1 MKSKK
6 TIIGLCI
13 VLLIVVIIVARLVSN
28 KNKRDAE
35 IRAVSEFSVTVP
47 VITDTVKHLDS
58 NNVIVSNGNFEA
70 AREITVASETQGKVT
85 AVKGDAGSKVAT
97 GQTLAET
104 DHRIYISQLNSSKF
118 NMAKAE
124 KDMKRYEEMAKG
136 DAATTQQTEQA
147 KQAYVNAESAYTA
160 AKIQYENSIV
170 KSPFNGIITKRYI
183 EIGTYLQP
191 GMPVFDIVDMDHLK
205 LVIHLTGSEVSSVKE
220 GQIAEITVDMYP
232 NTIFEGKVK
241 SIVVK
246 ADASKRFEV
255 ELEIKNRSDKKIKP
269 GMFGT
274 CTFNRQSN
282 TGNQLIIPRKALNGS
297 IKDPDVF
304 VVTGNAVTSRKIDAV
319 PLDDK
324 NIVVKN
330 GLKEGEIIVVSGQ
343 INLVEGTK
351 VKITR

>member
-118 NMAKAE
+118 NMVAL
-124 KDMKRYEEMAKG
+124 YE
-136 DAATTQQTEQA
+136 
-147 KQAYVNAESAYTA
+147 S
-160 AKIQYENSIV
+160 
-170 KSPFNGIITKRYI
+170 
-183 EIGTYLQP
+183 YL
-191 GMPVFDIVDMDHLK
+191 
-205 LVIHLTGSEVSSVKE
+205 
-220 GQIAEITVDMYP
+220 YP
-232 NTIFEGKVK
+232 
-241 SIVVK
+241 
-246 ADASKRFEV
+246 
-255 ELEIKNRSDKKIKP
+255 
-269 GMFGT
+269 
-274 CTFNRQSN
+274 
-282 TGNQLIIPRKALNGS
+282 
-297 IKDPDVF
+297 F
-304 VVTGNAVTSRKIDAV
+304 VVLFSIPLAVIGAI
-319 PLDDK
+319 LA
-324 NIVVKN
+324 
-330 GLKEGEIIVVSGQ
+330 LALAGQ
-343 INLVEGTK
+343 NLSIFSMYK
-351 VKITR
+351 LFFR